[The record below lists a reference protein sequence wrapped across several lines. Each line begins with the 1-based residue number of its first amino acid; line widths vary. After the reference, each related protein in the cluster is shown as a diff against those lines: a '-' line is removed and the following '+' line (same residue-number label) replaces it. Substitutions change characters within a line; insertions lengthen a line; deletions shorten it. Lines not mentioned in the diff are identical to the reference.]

1 MLFRSHAILTNYS
14 GGLQAEL
21 VDPTRP
27 QQEAA
32 AFLDSL
38 EQVFPGAKARALRDR
53 NQVLTAIA
61 HWPSNPWV
69 RGGYTCYRPGDF
81 TSIAGLEGTPVNNL
95 HFAGEHTDS
104 FYSWQGF
111 MEGACL
117 SGLRAAAEV
126 LA

>member
-1 MLFRSHAILTNYS
+1 MLNPSA
-14 GGLQAEL
+14 
-21 VDPTRP
+21 P

-32 AFLDSL
+32 LLLDSL
-38 EQVFPGAKARALRDR
+38 DKVYPGSKARAMR
-53 NQVLTAIA
+53 NQGQLVTALA
-61 HWPSNPWV
+61 HWSSNPWV

-81 TSIAGLEGTPVNNL
+81 TTIAGLEGKAVGNL

-117 SGLRAAAEV
+117 SGLRAASEID
-126 LA
+126 